1 MSNLINKTGLKKFAD
16 GFWTKIKGRYDV
28 AFKGVT
34 LTDDKELKF
43 TKIVG
48 TDTVD
53 VSLEKYA
60 RLQDRN
66 KFEKDVSVDDANF
79 YNNASLGDI
88 TGTVNSAQRT
98 LGARN
103 LTSKMFT
110 DGFVSTLRIH
120 LDNSHTG
127 DSFSVHLWEIKKGAD
142 KGADRTI
149 SKFKSGE
156 SFAVKE
162 VDGQKYVDIPIN
174 KEYTYDT
181 YFLFRSG
188 DTARVK
194 AIRNIPPSK
203 ANDVMNLIDRTPP
216 PTGTNQA
223 LDLSNQDETE
233 TAYVEI
239 FGRIGIV
246 DLNKK
251 IEKVSADSSLY
262 VLKSETTDGTGQG
275 EKAGKVVKLGADG
288 KLHSSLMPAIAL
300 NEFFSVTADTWN
312 ETALNNTTYQ
322 NGDVIF
328 HTNTQKRYLC
338 VDTRQPFDNGRFVE
352 LNSKDG
358 VVQSVNG
365 KVGAVELELLST
377 TSEVKLTIGNAGSG
391 TPVEKVIPIISD
403 AEITEILDSLPQ

>member
-149 SKFKSGE
+149 SKLKSGE
-156 SFAVKE
+156 SFTVTQVGDK
-162 VDGQKYVDIPIN
+162 KYVDIAIN
-174 KEYTYDT
+174 KEYADDT

-188 DTARVK
+188 DTAAVK
-194 AIRNIPPSK
+194 AIRNIPSNK
-203 ANDVMNLIDRTPP
+203 ANDVMNLVDTTPP
-216 PTGTNQA
+216 SEADQA
-223 LDLSNQDETE
+223 LDLNNQIQTE

-239 FGRIGIV
+239 FGRIGIK
-246 DLNKK
+246 DLNSK
-251 IEKVSADSSLY
+251 INQLQA
-262 VLKSETTDGTGQG
+262 
-275 EKAGKVVKLGADG
+275 
-288 KLHSSLMPAIAL
+288 
-300 NEFFSVTADTWN
+300 
-312 ETALNNTTYQ
+312 
-322 NGDVIF
+322 
-328 HTNTQKRYLC
+328 
-338 VDTRQPFDNGRFVE
+338 
-352 LNSKDG
+352 NSKDG
-358 VVQSVNG
+358 VVSTVND
-365 KVGAVELELLST
+365 KTGAITLGLEATENKFKLNITSDGST
-377 TSEVKLTIGNAGSG
+377 VATEVD
-391 TPVEKVIPIISD
+391 IISD
-403 AEITEILDSLPQ
+403 GEITEILNALPQ